1 MKNFINKKKI
11 YLITLLMSVFILF
24 ILFVN
29 NRLAPFGSNTIV
41 YSDLMS
47 QYEMFLYE
55 LVIRITSGKSLIY
68 SFSSGLGFSFFATI
82 VNYLMSPINIIA
94 LIFKDNNI
102 HKVMNLIVF
111 VKPVLASLTMCVFLK
126 NKFKTDKWFIS
137 IMSILYAFC
146 GFFTA
151 YYFNIMWIEAFI
163 LLPLVVLG
171 LEKLINKKD
180 TTLYVISLLL
190 ILLTNYYEA
199 YMVCIFLVLYF
210 LSYAYYNKKLKKD
223 TVIRFIKYSVFSAL
237 LGMFILLPMFMIL
250 KSTSSLSSSLVMD
263 NYKYPFSIIDFI
275 SAHFTGSYATRY
287 STVYRGVTDIA
298 TNSPNVTIGI
308 LGLALSILFIFN
320 KEIDKSIKK
329 TYLPLLCFFILCF
342 FIPYLDVAM
351 HAFKIPND
359 LPFRYSYMYSFL
371 LIIISTYSFINLDK
385 MPNIN
390 KIIVLIS
397 ILILSIVLIII
408 NPLNIRR
415 IIIVAN
421 IVLLLFYAVSYY
433 LCGIKEVRIA
443 GVLLFIFFA
452 MFECVLNLSIN
463 TIVKTPDKLYDYGH
477 LKTNIELLEIVE
489 HTPFY
494 RLDSKVAPAN
504 SGSVLGYNGI
514 STYNSVSNYN
524 VAYLNRKLGLDGNG
538 SYYFTYNGAT
548 PLYNI
553 LFDVKYSIGK
563 QDDLFF
569 NKIGDVY
576 QFRNNKSLMF
586 EVSKNILNWDL
597 SSDNP
602 FIVQNDLAKKVSN
615 IDDLFVKEEVKEVSK
630 ISDNYYKYKI
640 NTSNKY
646 IYLLTSSNVLF
657 IKNNNTLYYRDS
669 HIYNKDNSL
678 TIVKAKDIKYDA
690 KYEISNSKIVEIE
703 LDDSKE
709 FEIYFIDDSKK
720 GIDAY
725 KMDYNKY
732 NTFQKSIDSVID
744 ISGFTDTEILGSI
757 ELYKDNSIIYTSI
770 PYDEGWHVYID
781 GSEVKKLKIAD
792 SLIGIEATKGY
803 HIVYLKYEVPYLAEG
818 SIITSV
824 TIILYVLNKYYD
836 LLFEKDNLEDEEDN
850 K

>member
-1 MKNFINKKKI
+1 MKNFIDKKKI
-11 YLITLLMSVFILF
+11 YLITLLMSIFILF
-24 ILFVN
+24 IVFVS

-111 VKPVLASLTMCVFLK
+111 IKPVLASLTMCIFLK
-126 NKFKTDKWFIS
+126 NKFKTDKWFVS

-210 LSYAYYNKKLKKD
+210 VSYSYFNKKLKKD
-223 TVIRFIKYSVFSAL
+223 MVIRFIKYSIFAAL

-275 SAHFTGSYATRY
+275 SAHFTGSYSTRY

-298 TNSPNVTIGI
+298 TNSPNVSVGIIG
-308 LGLALSILFIFN
+308 LVLSIMFILN

-329 TYLPLLCFFILCF
+329 TYLPLIGFFILCF

-385 MPNIN
+385 MPNKN
-390 KIIVLIS
+390 KLIILIS
-397 ILILSIVLIII
+397 TILLSLLLIII

-415 IIIVAN
+415 II
-421 IVLLLFYAVSYY
+421 VLLNVFVLLFYATSYY
-433 LCGIKEVRIA
+433 LFTLKDTRTAGII
-443 GVLLFIFFA
+443 LFIFFA
-452 MFECVLNLSIN
+452 IIECITNLSVNIV
-463 TIVKTPDKLYDYGH
+463 VKTPKELYDYEH
-477 LKTNIELLEIVE
+477 LKTNVELINLVD

-494 RLDSKVAPAN
+494 RMDSKVAPAN
-504 SGSVLGYNGI
+504 TGSVLGYNGI

-524 VAYLNRKLGLDGNG
+524 ISYLNRKLGLDGNG
-538 SYYFTYNGAT
+538 SYYFTYNGST
-548 PLYNI
+548 PIYNI

-576 QFRNNKSLMF
+576 QFRNNKGLMF
-586 EVSKNILNWDL
+586 EVSENILKWDL
-597 SSDNP
+597 TSDNP
-602 FIVQNDLAKKVSN
+602 FVVQNDLVNKLSN
-615 IDDLFVKEEVKEVSK
+615 IDNLFVKEELKEVSK
-630 ISDNYYKYKI
+630 ISDNYYKYKVT
-640 NTSNKY
+640 TSNKY
-646 IYLLTSSNVLF
+646 VYLLTSSNVLF
-657 IKNNNTLYYRDS
+657 IKNNNSLYYRDS

-678 TIVKAKDIKYDA
+678 TIVKSKDIKYDS

-703 LDDSKE
+703 LDNNKE
-709 FEIYFIDDSKK
+709 FEVYFIDDSKR
-720 GIDAY
+720 GIAAY
-725 KMDYNKY
+725 KMDYAKY
-732 NTFQKSIDSVID
+732 NEFQKSIDSVID
-744 ISGFTDTEILGSI
+744 MSGFTDTELLGGI
-757 ELYKDNSIIYTSI
+757 ELNKDKSIIYTSI

-781 GSEVKKLKIAD
+781 GVEVDKVKVAN
-792 SLIGIEATKGY
+792 SLIGIKATKGY
-803 HIVYLKYEVPYLAEG
+803 HTVYMKYDVPYLAEG

-836 LLFEKDNLEDEEDN
+836 IVFEKEEYEEI
-850 K
+850 KE